1 MTSPSSRASV
11 RRTPR
16 RTFVLAAFALA
27 FVGHVAPAY
36 AGSYLDRAALMLDE
50 ARREGDLLQP
60 RMGDKELVGVIVT
73 LAEARM
79 HAAQKM
85 EVPAAI
91 GKAHPHLLLVLVN
104 YQSAA
109 EAAADG
115 NFKKFAEHLFAA
127 RDEDRT
133 FRALVRELG
142 YTLPDLTSK
151 R

>member
-1 MTSPSSRASV
+1 MTSSRAF
-11 RRTPR
+11 PLLGPL
-16 RTFVLAAFALA
+16 FVAFALA
-27 FVGHVAPAY
+27 LTLIGYAAPAR

-60 RMGDKELVGVIVT
+60 RVGDKELVLVIET
-73 LAEARM
+73 LTQARV

-91 GKAHPHLLLVLVN
+91 AKAHPHLLLVLVN

-115 NFKKFAEHLFAA
+115 DYKKFAEHLFAA

-133 FRALVRELG
+133 FRELVREAG
-142 YTLPDLTSK
+142 YTLPDLDHK